1 MTARDNLVTTLMNLF
16 ARTRN
21 GHMDAHRAE
30 AERLV
35 DEALN
40 EKAYV
45 LSEIIADDSWSRR
58 DRWGRYEREE
68 YEAGMRRAAELI
80 EPEVTS

>member
-1 MTARDNLVTTLMNLF
+1 MTARDTLVTSLTNLF

-21 GHMDAHRAE
+21 GRLDAHRAE

-35 DEALN
+35 DEAMT
-40 EKAYV
+40 ETAFT
-45 LSEIIADDSWSRR
+45 LSETIADDSWSR
-58 DRWGRYEREE
+58 YQREE

-80 EPEVTS
+80 QPEVTS